1 MDNYYFKHLNT
12 LELPKVLKMLSCFC
26 SCADS
31 AERADALLPE
41 GSFESAEQLLGET
54 ECAYLLIARY
64 TAPSFGGIKNV
75 DSALTRAASGST
87 LTPAELLHICEV
99 LRVTRSL
106 YEWHRN
112 NHLQG
117 NEALDRYFDA
127 LYPNK
132 FLEDKIQSAI
142 ITEDEISDSA
152 SPELY
157 SIRRKIRKASD
168 SVREQLDKIIHSS
181 SMRNCLQDPIVTM
194 RSGRYV
200 VPVKAEFRAQVP
212 GLVHDTSASGSTVF
226 VEPNSVVEANNA
238 IRVLESQEKA
248 EIDRILAELSA
259 LCGEF
264 ANNIKISYDQLISLD
279 LIFAKAKFAYD
290 INASRPVLNQNG
302 ITELRRARHPLL
314 NRKTVVPTDISLGD
328 KFTTLVIT
336 GPNTGGKTVALKT
349 LGLLSIMALCGL
361 FIPAG
366 ENSRVAVYD
375 KILCDIGDEQS
386 IEQSLST
393 FSAHMTNIIEIL
405 ARADKNSL
413 ILIDELGAGTDPA
426 EGAALAVSILEQLRE
441 KGCKIAAT
449 THYAEL
455 KMYALQTPGVVN
467 GCCEFDV
474 KTLRPT
480 YRLLIGLPGRSNAFA
495 ILSRLGMN
503 KEIID
508 RAKSLLSEDDS
519 RFDDAVGK
527 LEESHITLE
536 REKQD
541 IADIKAKARAA
552 EQKAREHT
560 EKLDRERE
568 RIISEAKKQAER
580 IVEKARSRSDELLEE
595 LESIKKQSDGKNA
608 AEQLRAARAAAK
620 KGIRSLEDSA
630 DPAIK
635 KLPTAYRLPRPLKAG
650 DTVEIIDIDKRA
662 TVLEAQKDRDTV
674 TVMAGIIK
682 TTVKTDNL
690 RLIENAQPQGV
701 KPATRTGVR
710 TVHSVESRATRAA
723 SPEIDLRGKRADEA
737 LLELDGFIDNAVM
750 SGISTVTVIHGKGT
764 GALRDAV
771 REFLRSNR
779 SVKTFR
785 RGVFGEG
792 EDGVTV
798 AELK

>member
-1 MDNYYFKHLNT
+1 M
-12 LELPKVLKMLSCFC
+12 
-26 SCADS
+26 
-31 AERADALLPE
+31 
-41 GSFESAEQLLGET
+41 
-54 ECAYLLIARY
+54 
-64 TAPSFGGIKNV
+64 
-75 DSALTRAASGST
+75 
-87 LTPAELLHICEV
+87 
-99 LRVTRSL
+99 
-106 YEWHRN
+106 
-112 NHLQG
+112 
-117 NEALDRYFDA
+117 
-127 LYPNK
+127 
-132 FLEDKIQSAI
+132 
-142 ITEDEISDSA
+142 
-152 SPELY
+152 
-157 SIRRKIRKASD
+157 
-168 SVREQLDKIIHSS
+168 
-181 SMRNCLQDPIVTM
+181 
-194 RSGRYV
+194 
-200 VPVKAEFRAQVP
+200 
-212 GLVHDTSASGSTVF
+212 
-226 VEPNSVVEANNA
+226 
-238 IRVLESQEKA
+238 
-248 EIDRILAELSA
+248 
-259 LCGEF
+259 
-264 ANNIKISYDQLISLD
+264 
-279 LIFAKAKFAYD
+279 
-290 INASRPVLNQNG
+290 
-302 ITELRRARHPLL
+302 
-314 NRKTVVPTDISLGD
+314 
-328 KFTTLVIT
+328 
-336 GPNTGGKTVALKT
+336 
-349 LGLLSIMALCGL
+349 
-361 FIPAG
+361 
-366 ENSRVAVYD
+366 
-375 KILCDIGDEQS
+375 
-386 IEQSLST
+386 
-393 FSAHMTNIIEIL
+393 
-405 ARADKNSL
+405 
-413 ILIDELGAGTDPA
+413 
-426 EGAALAVSILEQLRE
+426 
-441 KGCKIAAT
+441 
-449 THYAEL
+449 
-455 KMYALQTPGVVN
+455 VN

-750 SGISTVTVIHGKGT
+750 RGISTVTVIHGKGT